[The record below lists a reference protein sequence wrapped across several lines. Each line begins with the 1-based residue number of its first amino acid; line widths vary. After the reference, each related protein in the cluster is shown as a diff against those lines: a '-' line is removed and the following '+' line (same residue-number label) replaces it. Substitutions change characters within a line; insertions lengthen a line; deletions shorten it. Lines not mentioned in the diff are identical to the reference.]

1 MSVTLFVESSDIAFF
16 QTYSCKDVY
25 EFSTQEK
32 KKKILII
39 IIITVVV
46 IKCKYKLSNFKIKEK
61 AKVKIVEKP
70 TSGFQRRT
78 FRNQLKV
85 SVE

>member
-1 MSVTLFVESSDIAFF
+1 MTLFVESSDIAFF

-39 IIITVVV
+39 IIITVV
-46 IKCKYKLSNFKIKEK
+46 IKYKYKLSNFKIKEK

-70 TSGFQRRT
+70 ASGFQRRT

>member
-39 IIITVVV
+39 IIITVV

-70 TSGFQRRT
+70 ASGFQQRT

>member
-1 MSVTLFVESSDIAFF
+1 MFVTLFVESSDIAFF

-25 EFSTQEK
+25 EFSTQER

-39 IIITVVV
+39 IIITVV
-46 IKCKYKLSNFKIKEK
+46 IKYKYKLSNFKIKEK

-70 TSGFQRRT
+70 ASGFQRRT